1 MALPAQDQ
9 YPFDTDSASDASTT
23 VKNAAPLSSERL
35 PQRSARRRNSS
46 RLKPQTQR
54 SATRSNAQRA
64 PQPQLPE
71 TPSETAH
78 SYREVL
84 HSVREDGAVPIVP
97 RRLRRSH
104 RAFRLTWK
112 TALAGGVLFCQLLA
126 ALWLKALAVSASH
139 QNDKLVQK
147 IADTESGI
155 DKTQRQIAV
164 LGADPHMGDWAT
176 KLGYRPA
183 TQTDLDDV
191 SKSAPLPPIEYS
203 NDANE
208 QAANASSTNTAPLQR
223 P

>member
-9 YPFDTDSASDASTT
+9 HPFDTDSSDASTT
-23 VKNAAPLSSERL
+23 VKNAAHHSPERSG
-35 PQRSARRRNSS
+35 QRPARHRNSS

-64 PQPQLPE
+64 PQPQLPK

-84 HSVREDGAVPIVP
+84 EAVREEGAIPIVP
-97 RRLRRSH
+97 RRLRRGH

-112 TALAGGVLFCQLLA
+112 TAFVGGVLFCQLLA

-139 QNDKLVQK
+139 HNDKLVQK

-164 LGADPHMGDWAT
+164 LGADSHMGDWAA
-176 KLGYRPA
+176 KLGYRQA
-183 TQTDLDDV
+183 AQTDLDDV

-203 NDANE
+203 NGTNE
-208 QAANASSTNTAPLQR
+208 QAANTSTNTARQ
-223 P
+223 

>member
-9 YPFDTDSASDASTT
+9 YPFDTDPSSDASTA
-23 VKNAAPLSSERL
+23 VKDVAPLSPERL
-35 PQRSARRRNSS
+35 PQRPARRRNSS
-46 RLKPQTQR
+46 RLKHQTQR
-54 SATRSNAQRA
+54 NASRSNVQRA
-64 PQPQLPE
+64 PQPQLPDTE
-71 TPSETAH
+71 IETAH

-84 HSVREDGAVPIVP
+84 EAVREEGAIPIVP
-97 RRLRRSH
+97 RRLRRGH

-164 LGADPHMGDWAT
+164 LGADPRMGDWAT
-176 KLGYRPA
+176 KLGYRQA
-183 TQTDLDDV
+183 AQTDLDDV
-191 SKSAPLPPIEYS
+191 SKSVPLPPIEYS
-203 NDANE
+203 NGTNE
-208 QAANASSTNTAPLQR
+208 QAASTSTKTTEQQR